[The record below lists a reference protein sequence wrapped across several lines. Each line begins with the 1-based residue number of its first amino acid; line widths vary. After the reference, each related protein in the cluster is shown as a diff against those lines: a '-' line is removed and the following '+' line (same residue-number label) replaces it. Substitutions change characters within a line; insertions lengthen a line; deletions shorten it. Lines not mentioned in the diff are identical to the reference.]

1 MLTLTINNQDGAKM
15 EKFMGENFLLKNETA
30 ISLFHDYAKAMPI
43 IDYHCHLS
51 PKEIY
56 ENKKFKNITEAWLY
70 GDHYKWRAM
79 RANGIPEEY
88 ITGGASDYEKFLA
101 WARTVP
107 MTIGNPL
114 YNWTHLELQR
124 FFGIDD
130 VLNEQSAPEI
140 WEKVNTKLNEEGFS
154 VRDLIEKSKVKVV
167 CTTDDPVDSLEYHVK
182 LREENEY
189 SVSVVPGFRP
199 DKGLEINREGFL
211 DWVAK
216 LEEASEIEIKNY
228 KDYLDALEA
237 RVHFFH
243 SAGGR
248 VSDHALD
255 SMVYVETSYKE
266 VAEIFANRLSGSIIS
281 QEAEKKFKTFTL
293 IHLGKLYAELDWAM
307 QFHIN
312 AHRNNNTRMFKILGP
327 DTGYDSMNDDQ
338 IAKPLVKILD
348 ALEQD
353 DKLPKTIIYSLNP
366 GDNYV
371 ISSIINSFQDGRT
384 PGKIQFG
391 TAWWFNDTKD
401 GMLEQMKALSTV
413 GLFSRFIGMLTDS
426 RSFLSYTRHE
436 YFRRLV
442 CNLIGEWVENGEVP
456 HDMELLGQI
465 VQGISYYNAKNY
477 FDFQEADTVEHISV
491 K

>member
-1 MLTLTINNQDGAKM
+1 MD
-15 EKFMGENFLLKNETA
+15 ENFLLNNKTA
-30 ISLFHDYAKAMPI
+30 VDLFHQYAKDLPI

-56 ENKKFKNITEAWLY
+56 ENKKFTNITEAWLY

-88 ITGGASDYEKFLA
+88 ITGTKSDYEKFLA
-101 WARTVP
+101 WAKTVP

-124 FFGIDD
+124 FFGIYD
-130 VLNEQSAPEI
+130 VLNEQTAPDI
-140 WEKVNTKLNEEGFS
+140 WEKVNAKLKEEKFTVKS
-154 VRDLIEKSKVKVV
+154 LIERSKVKVI
-167 CTTDDPVDSLEYHVK
+167 CTTDDPVDTLEYHTK
-182 LREENEY
+182 LREDNVFP
-189 SVSVVPGFRP
+189 VSVVPGFRP
-199 DKGLEINREGFL
+199 DKGLEISRDAFL
-211 DWVAK
+211 DWVNK
-216 LEEASEIEIKNY
+216 LEEAAEIEITSY
-228 KDYLDALEA
+228 EDFLAALEA
-237 RVHFFH
+237 RVRFFH

-255 SMVYVETSYKE
+255 SIVFEHASFEE
-266 VAEIFANRLSGSIIS
+266 VTCIFATRLSGKSLS
-281 QEAEKKFKTFTL
+281 QIEENKYKTYTL
-293 IHLGKLYAELDWAM
+293 IFLGKLYADLDWAM

-338 IAKPLVKILD
+338 IAKPLVNILD
-348 ALEQD
+348 SLDQEN
-353 DKLPKTIIYSLNP
+353 KLPKTILYSLNP
-366 GDNYV
+366 VDNYV
-371 ISSIINSFQDGRT
+371 IASIINSFQDGNT

-391 TAWWFNDTKD
+391 TAWWFNDSKE
-401 GMLEQMKALSTV
+401 GMLDQMKALSTV

-442 CNLIGEWVENGEVP
+442 CNLIGEWVENGEAP
-456 HDMELLGQI
+456 DDRELLGQI
-465 VQGISYYNAKNY
+465 VQGISYENAKNY
-477 FDFQEADTVEHISV
+477 FGFQEKKQSTLSY
-491 K
+491 